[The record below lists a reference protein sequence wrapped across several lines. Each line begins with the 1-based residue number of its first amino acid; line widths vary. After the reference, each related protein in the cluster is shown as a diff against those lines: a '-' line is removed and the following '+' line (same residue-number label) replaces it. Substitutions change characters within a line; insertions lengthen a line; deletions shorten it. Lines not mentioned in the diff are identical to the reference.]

1 MIPGD
6 YVGPGILRAVNDD
19 CGASLGVFGLS
30 YKNRKE
36 KEENLA
42 GRS

>member
-1 MIPGD
+1 MIPD
-6 YVGPGILRAVNDD
+6 DQIGPGILRAVNDD
-19 CGASLGVFGLS
+19 CRASLGVFGLS

-36 KEENLA
+36 EENLA

>member
-1 MIPGD
+1 MIPED
-6 YVGPGILRAVNDD
+6 YVGPGILRAVDDD

-36 KEENLA
+36 KEENLT